1 MKKLLALVVTIVL
14 LVSTAATGVFAAE
27 NLTIDLSKAVAKAG
41 FTDSSPAGIWAAA
54 GYTDKYVLG
63 FCNYGA
69 YASIGNV
76 DMSKYQAVVV
86 TYARSVA
93 DNYDGKATKFAFT
106 KNGAIQVEQ
115 AAVDNATA
123 GVITE
128 YVFKGSV
135 EGSWQGQVDETL
147 AISSDYSGEVFVAN
161 YLDPTN
167 TNGFVITNIEFVA
180 KGSSVVVPNPTTFD
194 AGIVS
199 MAVMS
204 IVSLSI
210 AKKRR

>member
-14 LVSTAATGVFAAE
+14 LVSTATIGVFAAD

-41 FTDSSPAGIWAAA
+41 FTDNSPAGLWPAA

-69 YASIGNV
+69 YASIGSV
-76 DMSKYQAVVV
+76 DLSKYQSVVV

-106 KNGAIQVEQ
+106 KNGAIQNGQ
-115 AAVDNATA
+115 AAIDNATA
-123 GVITE
+123 GVVAE
-128 YVFKGSV
+128 YVFTGSV
-135 EGSWQGQVDETL
+135 EGSWQGQVDETI
-147 AISSDYSGEVFVAN
+147 AISSTYSGEIFVAN

-167 TNGFVITNIEFVA
+167 TNGFVITNIEFIA
-180 KGSSVVVPNPTTFD
+180 KGASNPQTLDIGFMS
-194 AGIVS
+194 I
-199 MAVMS
+199 AVMS
-204 IVSLSI
+204 LVGL
-210 AKKRR
+210 AVTKKRK